1 MPVWQIT
8 AFTIATALG
17 ATALMLP
24 PGLLLAWWLA
34 RRKFPGQ
41 TLVETLV
48 SLPLVMP
55 PVATGLILLMLL
67 APRGVIGR
75 LLARLGIEVV
85 FTWKAVVV
93 AMAVMALP
101 LFVRAAR
108 AGIEQVD
115 RRYEAVAATLGA
127 RPLRIFFTVTLPL
140 AAPAV
145 AAGAVL
151 GFARAVGEFGA
162 TIMIAGSL
170 PGDAHAGR
178 GHLFVCG
185 DRTRSRGRGAA
196 RRIRGHRVSRAVPL
210 ESDRRASRFAR
221 MISLAFTLVQ
231 GDFTLAMDERL
242 SGRITALFGPSGAGK
257 TTALDAIAGLRT
269 PSSGTI
275 IVGDRTLFSSADGA
289 NAPPHDRHVGYVPQ
303 DVALFPH
310 MNVRRNV
317 LYGRR
322 PRQRLELPTVVGMLE
337 VSQLLDRRVSEL
349 SGGERQRVAL
359 ARALMSSPELLLLD
373 EPLAAVDVEL
383 RRRILPYLERV
394 RDELAIPIIYVTHD
408 ADDVRRFADSVIV
421 LAGGRVSRNGPPA
434 AVMTNGEPS

>member
-1 MPVWQIT
+1 
-8 AFTIATALG
+8 
-17 ATALMLP
+17 
-24 PGLLLAWWLA
+24 
-34 RRKFPGQ
+34 
-41 TLVETLV
+41 
-48 SLPLVMP
+48 
-55 PVATGLILLMLL
+55 
-67 APRGVIGR
+67 
-75 LLARLGIEVV
+75 
-85 FTWKAVVV
+85 
-93 AMAVMALP
+93 
-101 LFVRAAR
+101 
-108 AGIEQVD
+108 
-115 RRYEAVAATLGA
+115 
-127 RPLRIFFTVTLPL
+127 
-140 AAPAV
+140 
-145 AAGAVL
+145 
-151 GFARAVGEFGA
+151 
-162 TIMIAGSL
+162 
-170 PGDAHAGR
+170 
-178 GHLFVCG
+178 
-185 DRTRSRGRGAA
+185 
-196 RRIRGHRVSRAVPL
+196 
-210 ESDRRASRFAR
+210 

-231 GDFTLAMDERL
+231 GDFTLALDERL

-373 EPLAAVDVEL
+373 EPLAAVDLEL